1 MIEPP
6 RRGEQEMGLLDGKV
20 ALVTGAARG
29 NGADIARG
37 LAESGAAVSLVDLDA
52 DGVVATAA
60 AIATE
65 TGAQTIGLAGD
76 VGDADSAGAMVAD
89 TVERLGGLQVL
100 VNNAGILDA
109 AHFLK
114 MTIEQWERTL
124 RVNLTGSMLVGQAAA
139 RAMRSGGGGSIVQIS
154 SVAGQKAFP
163 GSAAYCATKGG
174 LNALTRAMA
183 LDLAPFSIRV
193 NSIAPGMIDTAM
205 TGALKANEPLR
216 DTIESATPAGR
227 FGLPRDLAGTAVYL
241 ASDLSDFVTGT
252 VITVDGGLSAGFAGW
267 KG

>member
-1 MIEPP
+1 
-6 RRGEQEMGLLDGKV
+6 MGLLDGKV

-37 LAESGAAVSLVDLDA
+37 LAEHGASVALVDLDA
-52 DGVVATAA
+52 AGAQATAA
-60 AIATE
+60 KIADE
-65 TGAQTIGLAGD
+65 TGAQTTGLGGD
-76 VGDADSAGAMVAD
+76 VGDREAAEGMVAE
-89 TVERLGGLQVL
+89 TVTQLDGLDVL

-114 MTIEQWERTL
+114 MTLEQWERTI

-139 RAMRSGGGGSIVQIS
+139 RVMRKGGNGSIVQIS
-154 SVAGQKAFP
+154 SVAATNAFA

-174 LNALTRAMA
+174 LDALTRAMA

-205 TGALKANEPLR
+205 TGALKANKPLKE
-216 DTIESATPAGR
+216 TIEAATPIGR
-227 FGLPRDLAGTAVYL
+227 FGVPRDLAGTVVYL
-241 ASDLSDFVTGT
+241 ASDLSEFVTGAA
-252 VITVDGGLSAGFAGW
+252 ITIDGGLTAGFAGW

>member
-1 MIEPP
+1 
-6 RRGEQEMGLLDGKV
+6 MGLLDGKV

-37 LAESGAAVSLVDLDA
+37 LAEHGAAVALVDLDG
-52 DGVVATAA
+52 DGAHATAA
-60 AIATE
+60 RIAEE
-65 TGAQTIGLAGD
+65 TGTRAIGLAGD
-76 VGDADSAGAMVAD
+76 VGDPDAVKAMVNG
-89 TVERLGGLQVL
+89 TLEQLGGLHVL

-114 MTIEQWERTL
+114 MTPEQWERTI

-139 RAMRSGGGGSIVQIS
+139 RAMREDGGGSIVQIS

-193 NSIAPGMIDTAM
+193 NAIAPGMIDTAM

-216 DTIESATPAGR
+216 EAIESATPVRR
-227 FGLPRDLAGTAVYL
+227 FGVPRDLAGTVVYL
-241 ASDLSDFVTGT
+241 ASDLSEFVTGT
-252 VITVDGGLSAGFAGW
+252 VVTVDGGLTAGFAGW